1 MNLTEISIKRPSLI
15 IVLFSLF
22 TLLGISGYQNLS
34 YELMPDFNQPV
45 VVINTLYP
53 GAEPNE
59 VETSVSRKI
68 EDALSNLEGVD
79 YLVTKSL
86 PNASIIIAN
95 LKYGTDLDKTMQD
108 AQRYIDNIRKDL
120 PPDIQNP
127 VMSKVSPNDLPIMSV
142 SATSNFKST
151 EFYQKLKDD
160 YLPQIQQLKG
170 VAEITVLGGEER
182 EIQVKVNKDKL
193 KLYKI
198 SLYQVVEA
206 INHSGI
212 DLPSGKIQTA
222 KESNSVRLVGKFT
235 NVNDISNVQV
245 AMPVPGSP
253 VYVKDVADVV
263 DGIKEVTSVSR
274 YNGQNGIGLLIK
286 KQGDANAVDVSK
298 LIKEKFQT
306 IEKSNAEAA
315 VKFVVTDDSTD
326 NTIAAVNS
334 VVHDLILAVIL
345 VSIVML
351 LFLRSFR
358 NSLIVAVAIPTS
370 LIMAFGMMWL
380 LGYTLNLMTL
390 LAMSLVIGVLVDD
403 ATVVLE
409 NIQRHLDMGK
419 EKRKA
424 AMDGRM
430 EIGYSAVSI
439 TLVDVVVF
447 LPILFLQVFVADM
460 LKQFSV
466 VIITTVLTSLLVGFT
481 LTPWLA
487 SRIGKKE
494 DLKPSNFFNK
504 FLLWFEHQ
512 LDTFIKWYGKKL
524 EWVLGHKLVFTAFLL
539 VLFAGTALM
548 MKQGII
554 GKELIAT
561 GDQGKFQLAL
571 EFDKGT
577 TIEQNNLVSEKIE
590 NYILQQPEVASL
602 FSNVGGPSTGMGSLG
617 VGMANKTEFTV
628 QLKMKNEELKD
639 KSEKLKANSGKIND
653 ENAVMTESTETFM
666 RRLKDSLQKD
676 YSGINFSMMALGL
689 IPRTAPIEITLSGN
703 SLNQVLATGQQMKQ
717 AIEKIPGADNVRLSV
732 EAGSP
737 ELKVVPD
744 KDRMQRLGLSTS
756 YVGMSLRTAF
766 TGNDDATMT
775 DAGTE
780 YPVRIWLDKFNRQN
794 YDDVKQL
801 YVVNPMGAPV
811 EVSQFATI
819 EKDNSPSL
827 LERKDRQPAVTL
839 TADALG
845 RPSGTVADDVVS
857 YVKENPLPAGIQMAW
872 GSDIKRQN
880 DSFGAL
886 GSVLLISFILIYLIM
901 VALYDS
907 YIYPFVALFGI
918 PVAAIGAFLALNL
931 SLSHISLFALLGMIM
946 LMGLVTKNAILIV
959 DFTNQLKAEGKPFRE
974 AIIHA
979 SMGRMRP
986 IMMTTLSM
994 AIGMLPIALA
1004 TGTSA
1009 EWKNALAW
1017 VIIGGLLSSLALTI
1031 FLVPMV
1037 YYVVDAIKLKIKSE
1051 KIKVKKRSAPKVR
1064 E

>member
-1 MNLTEISIKRPSLI
+1 MNITEISIKRPSLI
-15 IVLFSLF
+15 IVLFSVF
-22 TLLGISGYQNLS
+22 ALLGIIGYKNLS

-45 VVINTLYP
+45 VVIRTVYP

-79 YLVTKSL
+79 YLLTKSL

-120 PPDIQNP
+120 PNDIQNP

-142 SATSNFKST
+142 SATSNLEPT
-151 EFYQKLKDD
+151 VFYQKMKDD

-170 VAEITVLGGEER
+170 VAEITILGGEER
-182 EIQVKVNKDKL
+182 EIQIKVDKEKL

-206 INHSGI
+206 VNRSGI
-212 DLPSGKIQTA
+212 DLPAGKLQTDT
-222 KESNSVRLVGKFT
+222 ENNSVRLVGKFNT
-235 NVNDISNVQV
+235 ITDIKNVQV
-245 AMPVPGSP
+245 AMPFPNSP
-253 VYVKDVADVV
+253 VYVKDIAEVT
-263 DGIKEVTSVSR
+263 DGIKEITSYSR
-274 YNGQNGIGLLIK
+274 YNRKNGIGLMIK

-298 LIKEKFQT
+298 LIREKFQS
-306 IEKSNAEAA
+306 IEKQNANAD

-334 VVHDLILAVIL
+334 VVFDLILAVIL
-345 VSIVML
+345 VSLVML

-358 NSLIVAVAIPTS
+358 NSLIVLVAIPTS
-370 LIMAFGMMWL
+370 LITAFAVMWL

-390 LAMSLVIGVLVDD
+390 LAMSLIIGILVDD

-419 EKRKA
+419 EKRTA

-430 EIGYSAVSI
+430 EIGFSALSI

-466 VIITTVLTSLLVGFT
+466 VVITSTLTSLLVGFT

-494 DLKPSNFFNK
+494 DLQPTNIFNR

-512 LDTFIKWYGKKL
+512 LDKFINWYGRTL
-524 EWVLGHKLVFTAFLL
+524 NWVLHHKLIFTGFVLL
-539 VLFAGTALM
+539 LFVGTAAM

-554 GKELIAT
+554 GKELIST
-561 GDQGKFQLAL
+561 GDQGKFRLAL
-571 EFDKGT
+571 EFDKST
-577 TIEQNNLVSEKIE
+577 SIQQNNLVSEKIE
-590 NYILQQPEVASL
+590 NYILKQPEVSTV
-602 FSNVGGPSTGMGSLG
+602 FSNVGGPSTGIGSLG
-617 VGMANKTEFTV
+617 VGSANKTEFTI
-628 QLKMKNEELKD
+628 QLK
-639 KSEKLKANSGKIND
+639 SKIETN
-653 ENAVMTESTETFM
+653 NLSTETFM
-666 RRLKDSLQKD
+666 RKLRTDLQKE
-676 YSGINFSMMALGL
+676 YSGINFSMITLGL
-689 IPRTAPIEITLSGN
+689 IPRSAPIEITLSG
-703 SLNQVLATGQQMKQ
+703 SDLDQVMQTGNDLKTV
-717 AIEKIPGADNVRLSV
+717 IEKIPGADNVRLSV

-737 ELKVVPD
+737 ELKVIPD
-744 KDRMQRLGLSTS
+744 KDKMQRLGLNTA
-756 YVGMSLRTAF
+756 YVGMNLRTAF
-766 TGNDDATMT
+766 TGNDDATLT
-775 DAGTE
+775 ENGTE
-780 YPVRIWLDKFNRQN
+780 YPVRIWLDKFSRQN
-794 YDDVKQL
+794 YDDINNL
-801 YVVNPMGAPV
+801 NIVNPMGVPI

-819 EKDNSPSL
+819 ERDNSPSL

-839 TADALG
+839 TSDALG
-845 RPSGTVADDVVS
+845 RPSGTVADDVVA
-857 YVKENPLPAGIQMAW
+857 YLKNNPLPNGIQMTW

-886 GSVLLISFILIYLIM
+886 GSVLLVSFLLIYLIM

-907 YIYPFVALFGI
+907 YIYPFVALFAI

-931 SLSHISLFALLGMIM
+931 SLSNLSLFALLGLIM
-946 LMGLVTKNAILIV
+946 LMGLVTKNSILIV
-959 DFTNQLKAEGKPFRE
+959 DFTNQLKADGKHFKE
-974 AIIHA
+974 ALITA
-979 SMGRMRP
+979 GKERMRP
-986 IMMTTLSM
+986 ILMTTFSM
-994 AIGMLPIALA
+994 AIGMLPIALGS
-1004 TGTSA
+1004 GTAA
-1009 EWKNALAW
+1009 EWKNGLAW
-1017 VIIGGLLSSLALTI
+1017 VIIGGLISSLVLTV

-1037 YYVVDAIKLKIKSE
+1037 YYLVDKVKE
-1051 KIKVKKRSAPKVR
+1051 KISNQKTG
-1064 E
+1064 EFN

>member
-1 MNLTEISIKRPSLI
+1 MNITEISIKRPSLI
-15 IVLFSLF
+15 IVLFSVF
-22 TLLGISGYQNLS
+22 ALLGIIGYKNLS

-45 VVINTLYP
+45 VVIRTVYP

-79 YLVTKSL
+79 YLLTKSL

-120 PPDIQNP
+120 PNDIQNP

-142 SATSNFKST
+142 SATSNLEPT
-151 EFYQKLKDD
+151 VFYQKMKDD

-170 VAEITVLGGEER
+170 VAEITILGGEER
-182 EIQVKVNKDKL
+182 EIQIKVDKEKL

-206 INHSGI
+206 VNRSGI
-212 DLPSGKIQTA
+212 DLPAGKLQTDT
-222 KESNSVRLVGKFT
+222 ENNSVRLVGKFNT
-235 NVNDISNVQV
+235 ITDIKNVQV
-245 AMPVPGSP
+245 AMPFPNSP
-253 VYVKDVADVV
+253 VYVKDIAEVA
-263 DGIKEVTSVSR
+263 DGIKEITSYSR
-274 YNGQNGIGLLIK
+274 YNRKNGIGLMIK

-298 LIKEKFQT
+298 LIREKFQS
-306 IEKSNAEAA
+306 IEKQNANAD

-334 VVHDLILAVIL
+334 VVFDLILAVIL
-345 VSIVML
+345 VSLVML

-358 NSLIVAVAIPTS
+358 NSLIVLVAIPTS
-370 LIMAFGMMWL
+370 LITAFAVMWL

-390 LAMSLVIGVLVDD
+390 LAMSLIIGILVDD

-419 EKRKA
+419 EKRTA

-430 EIGYSAVSI
+430 EIGFSALSI

-466 VIITTVLTSLLVGFT
+466 VVITSTLTSLLVGFT

-494 DLKPSNFFNK
+494 DLQPTNIFNR

-512 LDTFIKWYGKKL
+512 LDKFINWYGRTL
-524 EWVLGHKLVFTAFLL
+524 NWVLHHKLIFTGFVLL
-539 VLFAGTALM
+539 LFVGTAAM

-554 GKELIAT
+554 GKELIST
-561 GDQGKFQLAL
+561 GDQGKFRLAL
-571 EFDKGT
+571 EFDKST
-577 TIEQNNLVSEKIE
+577 SIQQNNLVSEKIE
-590 NYILQQPEVASL
+590 NYILKQPEVSTV
-602 FSNVGGPSTGMGSLG
+602 FSNVGGPSTGIGSLG
-617 VGMANKTEFTV
+617 VGSANKTEFTI
-628 QLKMKNEELKD
+628 QLKSKKETNNL
-639 KSEKLKANSGKIND
+639 
-653 ENAVMTESTETFM
+653 STETFM
-666 RRLKDSLQKD
+666 RKLRTDLQKE
-676 YSGINFSMMALGL
+676 YSGINFSMITLGL
-689 IPRTAPIEITLSGN
+689 IPRSAPIEITLSG
-703 SLNQVLATGQQMKQ
+703 SDLDQVMQTGNDLKTV
-717 AIEKIPGADNVRLSV
+717 IEKIPGADNVRLSV

-737 ELKVVPD
+737 ELKVIPD
-744 KDRMQRLGLSTS
+744 KDKMQRLGLNTA
-756 YVGMSLRTAF
+756 YVGMNLRTAF
-766 TGNDDATMT
+766 TGNDDATLT
-775 DAGTE
+775 ENGTE
-780 YPVRIWLDKFNRQN
+780 FPVRIWLDKFSRKN

-801 YVVNPMGAPV
+801 SVINPMGTPI

-819 EKDNSPSL
+819 ERDNSPSL

-839 TADALG
+839 TSDALG

-857 YVKENPLPAGIQMAW
+857 YLKNNPLPNGIQMTW

-880 DSFGAL
+880 DSFGTL
-886 GSVLLISFILIYLIM
+886 GSVLLVSFLLIYLIM

-907 YIYPFVALFGI
+907 YIYPFVALFAI

-931 SLSHISLFALLGMIM
+931 SLSNLSLFALLGLIM
-946 LMGLVTKNAILIV
+946 LMGLVTKNSILIV
-959 DFTNQLKAEGKPFRE
+959 DFTNQLKADGKHFKE
-974 AIIHA
+974 ALITA
-979 SMGRMRP
+979 GKERMRP
-986 IMMTTLSM
+986 ILMTTFSM
-994 AIGMLPIALA
+994 AIGMLPIALGS
-1004 TGTSA
+1004 GTAA
-1009 EWKNALAW
+1009 EWKNGLAW
-1017 VIIGGLLSSLALTI
+1017 VIIGGLISSLVLTV

-1037 YYVVDAIKLKIKSE
+1037 YYLVDKVKE
-1051 KIKVKKRSAPKVR
+1051 KISNQKTG
-1064 E
+1064 EFN

>member
-1 MNLTEISIKRPSLI
+1 MNITEISIKRPSLI
-15 IVLFSLF
+15 IVLFSVF
-22 TLLGISGYQNLS
+22 ALLGIIGYKNLS

-45 VVINTLYP
+45 VVIRTVYP

-79 YLVTKSL
+79 YLLTKSL

-120 PPDIQNP
+120 PNDIQNP

-142 SATSNFKST
+142 SATSNLEPT
-151 EFYQKLKDD
+151 DFYQKMKDD

-170 VAEITVLGGEER
+170 VAEITILGGEER
-182 EIQVKVNKDKL
+182 EIQIKVDKEKL

-206 INHSGI
+206 VNRSGI
-212 DLPSGKIQTA
+212 DLPAGKLQTDT
-222 KESNSVRLVGKFT
+222 ENNSVRLVGKFNT
-235 NVNDISNVQV
+235 INDIQNVQV
-245 AMPVPGSP
+245 AMTFPNSP
-253 VYVKDVADVV
+253 VYVKDIA
-263 DGIKEVTSVSR
+263 EVTDGVKEITSYSR
-274 YNGQNGIGLLIK
+274 YNSKNGIGLMIK

-298 LIKEKFQT
+298 LIREKFQS
-306 IEKSNAEAA
+306 IEKQNANAD

-334 VVHDLILAVIL
+334 VVFDLILAVIL
-345 VSIVML
+345 VSLVML

-358 NSLIVAVAIPTS
+358 NSLIVLVAIPTS
-370 LIMAFGMMWL
+370 LITAFAVMWL

-390 LAMSLVIGVLVDD
+390 LAMSLIIGILVDD

-419 EKRKA
+419 EKRTA

-430 EIGYSAVSI
+430 EIGFSALSI

-466 VIITTVLTSLLVGFT
+466 VVITSTLTSLLVGFT

-494 DLKPSNFFNK
+494 DLQPTNFFNR

-512 LDTFIKWYGKKL
+512 LDQFISWYGKTL
-524 EWVLGHKLVFTAFLL
+524 NWVLHHKLIFTGFVLL
-539 VLFAGTALM
+539 LFVGTIVM

-554 GKELIAT
+554 GKELIST
-561 GDQGKFQLAL
+561 GDQGKFRLAL
-571 EFDKGT
+571 EFDKST
-577 TIEQNNLVSEKIE
+577 SIQQNNLVSEKIE
-590 NYILQQPEVASL
+590 NYILKQPEVSTV
-602 FSNVGGPSTGMGSLG
+602 FSNVGGPSTGIGSLG
-617 VGMANKTEFTV
+617 VGSANKTEFTI
-628 QLKMKNEELKD
+628 QLKSRKETNNL
-639 KSEKLKANSGKIND
+639 
-653 ENAVMTESTETFM
+653 STEVFM
-666 RRLKDSLQKD
+666 QKLRADLQKE
-676 YSGINFSMMALGL
+676 YSGINFSMIALGL
-689 IPRTAPIEITLSGN
+689 IPRSAPIEITFSG
-703 SLNQVLATGQQMKQ
+703 SDLNQVMQTGTDLKSV
-717 AIEKIPGADNVRLSV
+717 IEKIPGADNVRLSV

-737 ELKVVPD
+737 ELKVIPD
-744 KDRMQRLGLSTS
+744 KDKMQRLGLNTA
-756 YVGMSLRTAF
+756 YVGMNLRTAF
-766 TGNDDATMT
+766 TGNNDATLT
-775 DAGTE
+775 ENGTE
-780 YPVRIWLDKFNRQN
+780 YPVRIWLDKFSRQN
-794 YDDVKQL
+794 YDDINNL
-801 YVVNPMGAPV
+801 NIVNPMGVPI

-819 EKDNSPSL
+819 ERDNSPSL

-839 TADALG
+839 TSDALG
-845 RPSGTVADDVVS
+845 RPSGTVADDVVA
-857 YVKENPLPAGIQMAW
+857 YLKNNPLPNGIQMTW

-886 GSVLLISFILIYLIM
+886 GSVLLISFLLIYLIM

-907 YIYPFVALFGI
+907 YIYPFVALFAI

-931 SLSHISLFALLGMIM
+931 SLSNLSLFALLGLIM
-946 LMGLVTKNAILIV
+946 LMGLVTKNSILIV
-959 DFTNQLKAEGKPFRE
+959 DFTNHLKAEGKHYQE
-974 AIIHA
+974 ALITA
-979 SMGRMRP
+979 GKERMRP
-986 IMMTTLSM
+986 ILMTTLSM

-1004 TGTSA
+1004 SGTAA
-1009 EWKNALAW
+1009 EWKNGLAW
-1017 VIIGGLLSSLALTI
+1017 VIIGGLLSSLALTVY
-1031 FLVPMV
+1031 LVPMV
-1037 YYVVDAIKLKIKSE
+1037 YYGVDRMKEKLGSN
-1051 KIKVKKRSAPKVR
+1051 KKQ
-1064 E
+1064 

>member
-1 MNLTEISIKRPSLI
+1 MNITEISIKRPSLI
-15 IVLFSLF
+15 IVLFSVF
-22 TLLGISGYQNLS
+22 ALLGIIGYKNLS

-45 VVINTLYP
+45 VVIRTVYP

-79 YLVTKSL
+79 YLLTKSL

-120 PPDIQNP
+120 PNDIQNP

-142 SATSNFKST
+142 SATSNLEPT
-151 EFYQKLKDD
+151 VFYQKMKDD

-170 VAEITVLGGEER
+170 VAEITILGGEER
-182 EIQVKVNKDKL
+182 EIQIKVDKEKL

-206 INHSGI
+206 VNRSGI
-212 DLPSGKIQTA
+212 DLPAGKLQTDT
-222 KESNSVRLVGKFT
+222 ENNSVRLVGKFNT
-235 NVNDISNVQV
+235 INDIQNVQV
-245 AMPVPGSP
+245 AMPFPNSP
-253 VYVKDVADVV
+253 VYVKDIAEVT
-263 DGIKEVTSVSR
+263 DGIKEITSYSR
-274 YNGQNGIGLLIK
+274 YNRKNGIGLMIK

-298 LIKEKFQT
+298 LIREKFQS
-306 IEKSNAEAA
+306 IEKQNANAD

-334 VVHDLILAVIL
+334 VVFDLILAVIL
-345 VSIVML
+345 VSLVML

-358 NSLIVAVAIPTS
+358 NSLIVLVAIPTS
-370 LIMAFGMMWL
+370 LITAFAVMWL

-390 LAMSLVIGVLVDD
+390 LAMSLIIGILVDD

-419 EKRKA
+419 EKRTA

-430 EIGYSAVSI
+430 EIGFSALSI

-466 VIITTVLTSLLVGFT
+466 VVITSTLTSLLVGFT

-494 DLKPSNFFNK
+494 DLQPTNIFNR

-512 LDTFIKWYGKKL
+512 LDQFINWYGRTL
-524 EWVLGHKLVFTAFLL
+524 NWVLHHKLIFTGFVLL
-539 VLFAGTALM
+539 LFVGTAAM

-554 GKELIAT
+554 GKELIST
-561 GDQGKFQLAL
+561 GDQGKFRLAL
-571 EFDKGT
+571 EFDKST
-577 TIEQNNLVSEKIE
+577 SIQQNNLVSEKIE
-590 NYILQQPEVASL
+590 NYILKQPEVSTV
-602 FSNVGGPSTGMGSLG
+602 FSNVGGPSTGIGSLG
-617 VGMANKTEFTV
+617 VGSANKTEFTI
-628 QLKMKNEELKD
+628 QLKSRKETNNL
-639 KSEKLKANSGKIND
+639 
-653 ENAVMTESTETFM
+653 STETFM
-666 RRLKDSLQKD
+666 RKLRTDLQKE
-676 YSGINFSMMALGL
+676 YSGINFSMIALGL
-689 IPRTAPIEITLSGN
+689 IPRSAPIEITLSG
-703 SLNQVLATGQQMKQ
+703 SDLDQVMQTGNDLKTV
-717 AIEKIPGADNVRLSV
+717 IEKIPGADNVRLSV

-737 ELKVVPD
+737 ELKVIPD
-744 KDRMQRLGLSTS
+744 KDKMQRLGLNTA
-756 YVGMSLRTAF
+756 YVGMNLRTAF
-766 TGNDDATMT
+766 TGNDDATLT
-775 DAGTE
+775 ENGTE
-780 YPVRIWLDKFNRQN
+780 YPVRIWLDKFSRKN
-794 YDDVKQL
+794 YDDVNQL
-801 YVVNPMGAPV
+801 NIINPMGIPI

-819 EKDNSPSL
+819 ERDNSPSL

-839 TADALG
+839 TSDALG
-845 RPSGTVADDVVS
+845 RPSGTVADDVVA
-857 YVKENPLPAGIQMAW
+857 YLKNNPLPNGIQMTW

-886 GSVLLISFILIYLIM
+886 GSVLLISFLLIYLIM

-907 YIYPFVALFGI
+907 YIYPFVALFAI

-931 SLSHISLFALLGMIM
+931 SLSNLSLFALLGLIM
-946 LMGLVTKNAILIV
+946 LMGLVTKNSILIV
-959 DFTNQLKAEGKPFRE
+959 DFTNQLKAEGKHYKE
-974 AIIHA
+974 ALITA
-979 SMGRMRP
+979 GKERMRP
-986 IMMTTLSM
+986 ILMTTLSM

-1004 TGTSA
+1004 SGTAA
-1009 EWKNALAW
+1009 EWKNGLAW
-1017 VIIGGLLSSLALTI
+1017 VIIGGLLSSLALTVY
-1031 FLVPMV
+1031 LVPMV
-1037 YYVVDAIKLKIKSE
+1037 YYGVDRMKEKLGSN
-1051 KIKVKKRSAPKVR
+1051 KKQ
-1064 E
+1064 